1 MPLWTFAF
9 RNQICS
15 THLWRHLPPISLA
28 LFNPKRKKTFCLF
41 YRKTVS
47 QTRQYLGQAER
58 DAARNNRGMGSQRE
72 NVFVVGRSLHNN
84 MSRRENNI
92 LLQYISL
99 CILSVLG
106 EFKRDE
112 PAYAWS
118 YNRKKKIKANNYY
131 LNSPTSSLLLQESLY
146 TNMIEPN

>member
-1 MPLWTFAF
+1 MNINKLASAIVNASLNFCFQKSNLQYTFTEAF
-9 RNQICS
+9 PS
-15 THLWRHLPPISLA
+15 SSSLQS
-28 LFNPKRKKTFCLF
+28 KTQKTFCLF

-99 CILSVLG
+99 CILPVLG

-118 YNRKKKIKANNYY
+118 CNRKKNKG
-131 LNSPTSSLLLQESLY
+131 
-146 TNMIEPN
+146 